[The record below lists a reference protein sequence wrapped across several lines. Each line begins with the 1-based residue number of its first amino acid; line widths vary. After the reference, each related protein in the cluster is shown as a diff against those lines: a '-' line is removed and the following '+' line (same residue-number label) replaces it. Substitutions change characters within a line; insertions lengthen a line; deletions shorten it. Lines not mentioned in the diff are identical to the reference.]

1 MRTATVNVLG
11 LIASDTGGQPA
22 ACLLQNGRL
31 VAFAEEERFVRVK
44 QAWGYFPSHAV
55 RFCLARA
62 GLRLD
67 GVDAIAFGWDATAY
81 RWRFPLF
88 LAGSFLRQRLT
99 GTAVPPAPPEEGR
112 PALGSAVAAGIRSL
126 ASFHPR
132 ALTEKIVVGLRDA
145 GHGAARVP
153 PIVFVKHHRA
163 HAASA
168 FYSSG
173 FADSAVLVF
182 DGHGE
187 ENAITIWRG
196 ADRRLELLQEIDVPN
211 SLGWF
216 YSAFTEYLGWS
227 PNEGETKLMGLAPY
241 GAADA
246 AIVRHVERMVT
257 LTETGLRVD
266 ASQLFYGRRS
276 RGTRFGDA
284 IVRVLG
290 PPRGVDDPITDR
302 HRAIAWAVQRRLEE
316 AAIHLARRALRL
328 AGSPD
333 LCLAGGVALNCKMN
347 GEIHRQGLARRLFVQ
362 PLAHDAGS
370 ALGAAQVLAL
380 ERGDDSRFTMDHLY
394 WGPDFGDAE
403 IEAVLR
409 RNQIPFRRPRDIA
422 ATAARLVAAGRI
434 VGWFQGR
441 MEAGPRALGGRS
453 ILADPSRPGM
463 KDLVNDRAK
472 FREPWRPFALSILEE
487 HAGEYLRRPG
497 PAPFMIVAY
506 DVVPAKAPEIVSA
519 MQPVDKTTRP
529 QTVSRA
535 TSPRF
540 WSLIDGF
547 RRLTGIPAVLNTSF
561 NVKGEPIVC
570 SPADALRCFFGT
582 GMDALAI
589 GDFLIEKAGGA
600 APARRRAGAAARL
613 ADRPPAR
620 SADVRNPRN
629 RHR

>member
-1 MRTATVNVLG
+1 VNVLG
-11 LIASDTGGQPA
+11 LIASDTGGHPA
-22 ACLLQNGRL
+22 ACLLQDGRL

-44 QAWGYFPSHAV
+44 QAFGYFPSQAV

-62 GLRLD
+62 GLRLG
-67 GVDAIAFGWDATAY
+67 GVDAIAFGWDANAY

-88 LAGSFLRQRLT
+88 LAGSFLRQRLR
-99 GTAVPPAPPEEGR
+99 GAPALPAPPAAGR

-126 ASFHPR
+126 VSYHPR

-145 GHGAARVP
+145 GHGDAKVP
-153 PIVFVKHHRA
+153 PIAFIKHHRA

-168 FYSSG
+168 FFSSG
-173 FADSAVLVF
+173 FDEGAVLVF

-196 ADRRLELLQEIDVPN
+196 EGRQLKLLQEIDVPN

-216 YSAFTEYLGWS
+216 YSAFTEYLGWN

-241 GAADA
+241 GGADP
-246 AIVRHVERMVT
+246 AIVPHVERIVT
-257 LTETGLRVD
+257 LTETGVRVD
-266 ASQLFYGRRS
+266 ANQLFYGRRS
-276 RGTRFGDA
+276 HGKTFGDA
-284 IVRVLG
+284 IVQALG
-290 PPRGVDDPITDR
+290 PPRGVDEPITDR
-302 HRAIAWAVQRRLEE
+302 HRAIAWAVQQRLEE
-316 AAIHLARRALRL
+316 AAVHLARRALSL
-328 AGSPD
+328 AGSHD

-347 GEIHRQGLARRLFVQ
+347 GEIHRQELARRLFVQ

-370 ALGAAQVLAL
+370 ALGAAQALAM

-394 WGPDFGDAE
+394 WGPDYGDAE

-409 RNQIPFRRPRDIA
+409 RNRIPFRRSPDIA
-422 ATAARLVAAGRI
+422 AAAAKLIAAGQI

-453 ILADPSRPGM
+453 ILADPSRPDM
-463 KDLVNDRAK
+463 KDLINDRAK
-472 FREPWRPFALSILEE
+472 FRESWRPFAVSMLAE
-487 HAGEYLRRPG
+487 HAGDYLRRPS
-497 PAPFMIVAY
+497 PSPFMIVAY
-506 DVVPAKAPEIVSA
+506 DVVPAKAHEIVSA

-540 WSLIDGF
+540 WSLIDNF

-561 NVKGEPIVC
+561 NIKNEPIVC

-589 GDFLIEKAGGA
+589 GDFLVEKNGGESQ
-600 APARRRAGAAARL
+600 PGT
-613 ADRPPAR
+613 PPAR
-620 SADVRNPRN
+620 SLDVRDTRD

>member
-1 MRTATVNVLG
+1 LGTGSVNVLG
-11 LIASDTGGQPA
+11 LISSDTGGHPA
-22 ACLLQNGRL
+22 ACLVQGGRL

-44 QAWGYFPSHAV
+44 QAWGYFPSQAV
-55 RFCLARA
+55 RFCLAQA
-62 GLRLD
+62 GLDLD

-88 LAGSFLRQRLT
+88 LAGSFLRQRLR
-99 GTAVPPAPPEEGR
+99 GAATAAPPAADGR

-126 ASFHPR
+126 VSFHPR

-153 PIVFVKHHRA
+153 PVTFFKHHRA

-173 FADSAVLVF
+173 LDESAVLVF

-187 ENAITIWRG
+187 ENAVTIWRG
-196 ADRRLELLQEIDVPN
+196 AGRRLTLLQEIDVPH

-241 GAADA
+241 GGPDA
-246 AIVRHVERMVT
+246 PIVRHVEQVVR
-257 LTETGLRVD
+257 LTDTGVEVD
-266 ASQLFYGRRS
+266 ANQLFYGRRS
-276 RGTRFGDA
+276 HGRSFGDA
-284 IVRVLG
+284 IVRALG
-290 PPRGVDDPITDR
+290 PPRGVDEPITDR
-302 HRAIAWAVQRRLEE
+302 HRAVAWAVQRRLEE
-316 AAIHLARRALRL
+316 AAVHLARRALRL
-328 AGSPD
+328 AASPD

-347 GEIHRQGLARRLFVQ
+347 GELHRQGLARRLFVQ

-370 ALGAAQVLAL
+370 ALGAAQLLAL
-380 ERGDDSRFTMDHLY
+380 ERGDDSRFAMDHLY
-394 WGPDFGDAE
+394 WGPGYDDAE

-409 RNQIPFRRPRDIA
+409 RNRIPYRRHPDIA
-422 ATAARLVAAGRI
+422 AVAAKLVAAGQI

-463 KDLVNDRAK
+463 KDLINDRAK
-472 FREPWRPFALSILEE
+472 FRESWRPFAVSILEE
-487 HAGEYLRRPG
+487 HAGDYLQRPG
-497 PAPFMIVAY
+497 AAPFMIVAH
-506 DVVPAKAPEIVSA
+506 DVVPARAPAIVSA
-519 MQPVDKTTRP
+519 MQPVDGTTRP

-540 WSLIDGF
+540 WSLIDEF
-547 RRLTGIPAVLNTSF
+547 RRLTGVPAVLNTSF
-561 NVKGEPIVC
+561 NVKNEPIVC

-589 GDFLIEKAGGA
+589 GDFLVEKSGGDDAG
-600 APARRRAGAAARL
+600 P
-613 ADRPPAR
+613 
-620 SADVRNPRN
+620 
-629 RHR
+629 